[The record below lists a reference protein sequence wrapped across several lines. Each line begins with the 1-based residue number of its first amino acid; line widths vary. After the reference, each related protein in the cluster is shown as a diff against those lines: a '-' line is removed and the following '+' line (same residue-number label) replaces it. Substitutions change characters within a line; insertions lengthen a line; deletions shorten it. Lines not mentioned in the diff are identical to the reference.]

1 MQHSVTFTTQDPS
14 LIFLSTGQF
23 MDLQKVHVENDMNLT
38 VKIFN
43 GDRGFK
49 VMDKSKEVS
58 IIPLSQRFLIFL
70 KLSNEHINNLCNEP
84 KMC

>member
-1 MQHSVTFTTQDPS
+1 
-14 LIFLSTGQF
+14 
-23 MDLQKVHVENDMNLT
+23 MDLWKVHVENDMNLT

>member
-1 MQHSVTFTTQDPS
+1 
-14 LIFLSTGQF
+14 
-23 MDLQKVHVENDMNLT
+23 MDLLKVHVENDMNLT

>member
-1 MQHSVTFTTQDPS
+1 
-14 LIFLSTGQF
+14 

-38 VKIFN
+38 VNIFN